1 MYKFKNKLKRCI
13 ASILAVL
20 TFATCLSIGGV
31 AYAEDLVAINE
42 TNFPDKNF
50 RTIISEIYDVNSNG
64 YLEASERTNTMM
76 TVSGYLEEICG
87 ADAKIETLKGIEYFY
102 NLSKL
107 YCAGIGLKE
116 LDVHLNTKLT
126 RITCMGNELTSINL
140 GTLNELTYLDC
151 SVNNITAL
159 DISGTPNIETLLC
172 NSNAIASIDVSPLA
186 NLTTLYINQNE
197 LTELNLSSNEK
208 LTNLACTFNHIKEL
222 DLSKNTLLVD
232 ITEKMIGDQ
241 WITQDA
247 YINSNRIYINYVFKN
262 PYNLVSSSL
271 DVKSEGEEGE
281 VTTSA
286 YNGSAFVTDELTGIA
301 GKLVDA
307 DGESR
312 DGFVYKYNVNN
323 AACDDMSVN
332 IEVKRN
338 FYQVDFYLDETKEV
352 RLSYNLVISG
362 NQATAPQIP
371 EASTCKE
378 FVKWSENYTN
388 VTRDMSVYI
397 VWRDNHD
404 IVKSFNDSTG
414 IINIYCTKCDEKT
427 VRFDFGAAYNK
438 KTGEDG
444 FDAVGDVNN
453 DGVINAKDYAIL
465 YRM

>member
-1 MYKFKNKLKRCI
+1 MYKFNNKLKRYI
-13 ASILAVL
+13 ASLLAVM

-42 TNFPDKNF
+42 TTFSDKNF
-50 RTIISEIYDVNSNG
+50 RTIVSEIYDTNGDG
-64 YLEASERTNTMM
+64 YLEASERTKTMM
-76 TVSGYLEEICG
+76 TLSGYLEEICG
-87 ADAKIETLKGIEYFY
+87 ADATIESLKGIEYFY
-102 NLSKL
+102 NISKL

-140 GTLNELTYLDC
+140 GTLSELTYIDC
-151 SVNNITAL
+151 SVNEITEL
-159 DISGTPNIETLLC
+159 DLSGTPNIETLIC
-172 NSNAIASIDVSPLA
+172 SSNKLTFVDVSGLA

-197 LTELNLSSNEK
+197 LTELNLASNEK
-208 LTNLACTFNHIKEL
+208 LTNLACTYNHIKEL
-222 DLSKNTLLVD
+222 DLSKNTLLTD

-247 YINSNRIYINYVFKN
+247 YINSNKIYVNFVFKN
-262 PYNLVSSSL
+262 PYNLISSSL

-281 VTTSA
+281 ESTSA
-286 YNGSAFVTDELTGIA
+286 YNGSAFVADELTGIA
-301 GKLVDA
+301 GKLTDA
-307 DGESR
+307 DGETR

-323 AACDDMSVN
+323 DGCDDMSVN

-338 FYQVDFYLDETKEV
+338 FYQVDFYLDQTKQV

-371 EASTCKE
+371 DASTCKE
-378 FVKWSENYTN
+378 FVSWSESYTN

-397 VWRDNHD
+397 IWRDNHD

-414 IINIYCTKCDEKT
+414 IIDVHCTKCDEKT
-427 VRFDFGAAYNK
+427 VRFDFASAYNK

-444 FDAVGDVNN
+444 FDEVGDVNN
-453 DGVINAKDYAIL
+453 DGVINAKDYALL
-465 YRM
+465 YKM

>member
-1 MYKFKNKLKRCI
+1 MYKFSNRLKRCI
-13 ASILAVL
+13 ASILAVI

-31 AYAEDLVAINE
+31 AYAEELVAINE
-42 TNFPDKNF
+42 NTFTDKNF
-50 RTIISEIYDVNSNG
+50 RAIVSEIYDVNSNG
-64 YLEASERTNTMM
+64 YLETSERTKTMI

-87 ADAKIETLKGIEYFY
+87 PDATIESLKGIEYFY

-126 RITCMGNELTSINL
+126 RITCMGNELTTINL

-151 SVNNITAL
+151 SINNISSL
-159 DISGTPNIETLLC
+159 DLSGTPNIETLIC
-172 NSNAIASIDVSPLA
+172 NTNKLTSVNLSGLA

-197 LTELNLSSNEK
+197 LTELNLASNEK
-208 LTNLACTFNHIKEL
+208 LTNFACTYNHIKEL

-247 YINSNRIYINYVFKN
+247 YINSNRIYINYAFKN

-271 DVKSEGEEGE
+271 DIKTEGEEGE

-286 YNGSAFVTDELTGIA
+286 YNGSAFVSDELTGIA
-301 GKLVDA
+301 GKLTDA
-307 DGESR
+307 DGEAR

-323 AACDDMSVN
+323 AGCDNMSVN

-338 FYQVDFYLDETKEV
+338 FYQVDFYLDSTKEV

-371 EASTCKE
+371 DASTCKK
-378 FVKWSENYTN
+378 FVKWSEDYTN
-388 VTRDMSVYI
+388 VTRDMSIYI
-397 VWRDNHD
+397 VWRDDHD

-414 IINIYCTKCDEKT
+414 IVDVHCTKCDEKT
-427 VRFDFGAAYNK
+427 VVINFNSAYNK
-438 KTGEDG
+438 KAGEDG
-444 FDAVGDVNN
+444 YDEIGDVNK

-465 YRM
+465 YKM